1 MMAKRKPKPRFTEDT
16 IYQLD
21 CLLDF
26 VSPHDL
32 REYLFEIYHTYI
44 IRQNE
49 MLPENFSRM
58 AQSLQVLFDFLKF
71 LDKEETHRKPSKR

>member
-1 MMAKRKPKPRFTEDT
+1 MAKRKAKPRFSEDI

-21 CLLDF
+21 CLLEYA
-26 VSPHDL
+26 SAQEL
-32 REYLFEIYHTYI
+32 REYLLEIYHTYI

-58 AQSLQVLFDFLKF
+58 AESLQVLFEFLKF
-71 LDKEETHRKPSKR
+71 LEKESNPSKR